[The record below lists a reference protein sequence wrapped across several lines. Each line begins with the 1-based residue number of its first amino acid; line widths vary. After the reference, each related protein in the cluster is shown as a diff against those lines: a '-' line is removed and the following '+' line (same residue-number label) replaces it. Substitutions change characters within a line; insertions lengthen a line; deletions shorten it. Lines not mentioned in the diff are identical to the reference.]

1 MCGIVGYIGK
11 SVSISKVI
19 KGLKNL
25 EYRGYD
31 SAGIAYINKND
42 ELVIEK
48 DTGRIANL
56 EKKLKLND
64 KTSLAISHTR
74 WATHGKPNAVN
85 AHPHR
90 IGSITL
96 VHNGILE
103 NYQELKYELLNEGV
117 KFSSQTD
124 TEVIAAVINSFYEK
138 TKDIKKAIQEFIGV
152 ARGSYAL
159 GIIVDNDD
167 NLYVAKKEN
176 PLIMGITD
184 DGYYIASDVPAILEY
199 TNKYII
205 FNDYEYGVISKDD
218 VNVYDKEGNEVQK
231 EIKVFES
238 SADAISK
245 NGFEHFMLKE
255 IFEEE
260 SVCKETFNY
269 YLNNLILLP
278 DLNKYN
284 HIDIVGCGST
294 YNVALVG
301 KVLIEQYLDIPVNVD
316 IASEYRYKS
325 NFVDKDSLVIF
336 ISQSG
341 ETADTLAALKKVK
354 KQFPKTIGIVNVYE
368 SSIAREVDEVIYTKA
383 GIEIAVATTKAYLSQ
398 LIVLVLTVLK
408 SAVSKNNITEEKL
421 ADINEEIKKLPKYI
435 TELLNNREV
444 YQKIA
449 KEIYKK
455 ENIYY
460 IGRSIDYSLCLEA
473 SLKLKEIS
481 YIHCEAYPAGE
492 LKHGTISLIE
502 KGTPV
507 IGIITDQFL
516 KEKTVSNLEEVESR
530 GAKVI
535 IISTEDLEDFSKLI
549 VKIPKTDKLLQSIL
563 TIIPIQLI
571 AYETAKLRECD
582 IDKPKNLAKS
592 VTVE

>member
-74 WATHGKPNAVN
+74 WATHGKPNAIN

-152 ARGSYAL
+152 ARGAYAL
-159 GIIVDNDD
+159 GIMVDNDD

-184 DGYYIASDVPAILEY
+184 DGYFIASDVPAILEY

-218 VNVYDKEGNEVQK
+218 VNVYDKDGNEVQK

-435 TELLNNREV
+435 TELLNKKEV
-444 YQKIA
+444 YQNIA

-516 KEKTVSNLEEVESR
+516 KEKTISNLEEVESR

>member
-1 MCGIVGYIGK
+1 MCGIVGYIGSDV
-11 SVSISKVI
+11 SVNKVI

-31 SAGIAYINKND
+31 SAGIAYRNKKD
-42 ELVIEK
+42 ELIIEK
-48 DTGRIANL
+48 ESGRIANL
-56 EKKLKLND
+56 EKKLNLKD
-64 KTSLAISHTR
+64 QTALAISHTR
-74 WATHGKPNAVN
+74 WATHGKPSDVN
-85 AHPHR
+85 AHPHKV
-90 IGSITL
+90 GSITI

-117 KFSSQTD
+117 KFVSQTD
-124 TEVIAAVINSFYEK
+124 TEVIAAVIDKYYRETN
-138 TKDIKKAIQEFIGV
+138 DINKAIQDFIEV

-159 GIIVDNDD
+159 GIIVDGKDE
-167 NLYVAKKEN
+167 LYVAKKEN

-184 DGYYIASDVPAILEY
+184 DGFYIASDVPAILEY

-205 FNDYEYGVISKDD
+205 FNDKEFGLITKKDYK
-218 VNVYDKEGNEVQK
+218 VFDKDGNKVKK

-245 NGFEHFMLKE
+245 NGFDHYMLKE

-316 IASEYRYKS
+316 IASEYRYKT

-341 ETADTLAALKKVK
+341 ETADTLAAVKKVK
-354 KQFPKTIGIVNVYE
+354 KQFPKTIGIVNVAE

-398 LIVLVLTVLK
+398 LIVLVLTILK
-408 SAVSKNNITEEKL
+408 SAISKDNITEEKL
-421 ADINEEIKKLPKYI
+421 ADIHEEIKKLPKYI
-435 TELLNNREV
+435 TELLNNREQ
-444 YQKIA
+444 YESIA
-449 KEIYKK
+449 KEIYK
-455 ENIYY
+455 NDDIYY
-460 IGRSIDYSLCLEA
+460 IGRSIDYALCLEA

-481 YIHCEAYPAGE
+481 YIHCEAYAAGE

-502 KGTPV
+502 KNTPV

-516 KEKTVSNLEEVESR
+516 KEKTISNLEEVESR

-535 IISTEDLEDFSKLI
+535 IISTEDLEDYADYIIK
-549 VKIPKTDKLLQSIL
+549 VPKTDKLLQSIL

-571 AYETAKLRECD
+571 AYETAKLRGCD